1 MKLDN
6 SVAIVTGASRG
17 IGQAIALAF
26 SREGADVAVN
36 YLGSEAQAQETVA
49 QVQGMGRRGLA
60 VQADVSAPSEVERM
74 VRETIET
81 LGGVDILVNNA
92 GVIEPFTF
100 EAPEYENWQ
109 RMVDVNV
116 KGILICSRA
125 VAGHMRE
132 QGEGR
137 IINVV
142 VKESRGSLDYVLTK
156 AAGEVLTRGLARE
169 LAPRILVNAIAPG
182 YIDTGWISGMDE
194 QGQESIRQQ
203 ILLKRWGEPDD
214 VAKVAVFLASED
226 SAYLT
231 GATIVVDGGATLV

>member
-1 MKLDN
+1 LP
-6 SVAIVTGASRG
+6 SS
-17 IGQAIALAF
+17 LAQ
-26 SREGADVAVN
+26 G
-36 YLGSEAQAQETVA
+36 TVE
-49 QVQGMGRRGLA
+49 QISDMGRRGLA
-60 VQADVSAPSEVERM
+60 VQADVSVPLQVERM
-74 VRETIET
+74 VRETIDT

-100 EAPEYENWQ
+100 QAPDYQNWQ

-116 KGILICSRA
+116 KGMLVSSHA
-125 VAGHMRE
+125 VAGHMQE
-132 QGEGR
+132 QGGGR

-142 VKESRGSLDYVLTK
+142 VKETRGSLDYVLTK

-169 LAPRILVNAIAPG
+169 LAPSILVNAIAPG
-182 YIDTGWISGMDE
+182 YIDTGWISQMDE
-194 QGQESIRQQ
+194 QGQESIRQE